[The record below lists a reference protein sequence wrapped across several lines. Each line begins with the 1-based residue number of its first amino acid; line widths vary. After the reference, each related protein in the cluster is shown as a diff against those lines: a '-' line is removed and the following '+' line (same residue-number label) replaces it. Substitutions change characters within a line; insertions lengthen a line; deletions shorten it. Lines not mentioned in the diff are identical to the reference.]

1 VALKQDRPV
10 DYGDDGIV
18 VYVAKNKEEV
28 DKAREALLAAEIPV
42 DLPEAAVEAL
52 FAAGRDSLPIR
63 VPAMHFKAA
72 GKVIDEVFPPEVID
86 LPPLPDEEG
95 DAGAGGAGVGS
106 PVGSDEL
113 ANAPEGGQD
122 RYRPQVSSGPSK
134 QDPRKVAEAAN
145 KVVFIA
151 LGSFLI
157 PVAGVFLALF
167 SLYSAWWCMDRLPLG
182 STGREKGKIGFGLSI
197 GSILWNLGFAAYVS
211 WKMGL
216 FDR

>member
-1 VALKQDRPV
+1 MALKQDRPV

-28 DKAREALLAAEIPV
+28 DKARAALLAAEIPV

-52 FAAGRDSLPIR
+52 FAAGRESLPIR

-72 GKVIDEVFPPEVID
+72 GKVIDEIFPPEVID
-86 LPPLPDEEG
+86 LPPLPGEEEG
-95 DAGAGGAGVGS
+95 EGGASVGG
-106 PVGSDEL
+106 PVASSEL
-113 ANAPEGGQD
+113 ANAPAGGQE
-122 RYRPQVSSGPSK
+122 RYRPQVGGGPSK

-157 PVAGVFLALF
+157 PFAGVLLALF

-197 GSILWNLGFAAYVS
+197 GSILWNLGFAAYVA

>member
-1 VALKQDRPV
+1 MALKQDRPV

-86 LPPLPDEEG
+86 LPPLPDEEEESG
-95 DAGAGGAGVGS
+95 GGAAVGGAVGS
-106 PVGSDEL
+106 AEL

-122 RYRPQVSSGPSK
+122 RYRPQVGSGPSK
-134 QDPRKVAEAAN
+134 QDPRKVAELAQRY
-145 KVVFIA
+145 
-151 LGSFLI
+151 
-157 PVAGVFLALF
+157 GV
-167 SLYSAWWCMDRLPLG
+167 SS
-182 STGREKGKIGFGLSI
+182 SI
-197 GSILWNLGFAAYVS
+197 GRLQKALD
-211 WKMGL
+211 GL
-216 FDR
+216 PD